1 MPNPNAGFLFA
12 FLLLKKPPF
21 YAFFL
26 LSVTPNINQ
35 RLDWL
40 RLSCCVAF
48 AMLALVPN
56 CGQAS
61 SIQPT
66 RKCEGGPSD
75 GSLCTSN
82 DDCPGGICVTLS
94 GGGTGEFEQLCC
106 TINGVNCGAPEGQT
120 CEEACPECYCDP
132 CPEVDNEWSINLA
145 QPYESR
151 ITAYVR
157 PEGTCD
163 CLPMYQYRCKAKYFG
178 TDDFG
183 NAVSSIMIPTCTICP
198 VPKDALYVPEGEI
211 VLPSETGV
219 TSDPGSPDVT
229 YCYVKSG
236 FSFEDSLGVY
246 MFTNDCNYTE

>member
-1 MPNPNAGFLFA
+1 MHKTGA
-12 FLLLKKPPF
+12 F
-21 YAFFL
+21 
-26 LSVTPNINQ
+26 SVIKTQIKNQ

-40 RLSCCVAF
+40 RLSCGVAF

-75 GSLCTSN
+75 GSYCMSN

-94 GGGTGEFEQLCC
+94 GG
-106 TINGVNCGAPEGQT
+106 A
-120 CEEACPECYCDP
+120 
-132 CPEVDNEWSINLA
+132 DNEWSINLA

-198 VPKDALYVPEGEI
+198 VPKDALYVPEGEL
-211 VLPSETGV
+211 VLPGESGV
-219 TSDPGSPDVT
+219 TSDPGSPDIT

>member
-21 YAFFL
+21 YAFFI
-26 LSVTPNINQ
+26 LSVTPNVNQ
-35 RLDWL
+35 RFYSTRIIGVAIFATYFTIFPIGANAITSL
-40 RLSCCVAF
+40 RSCVGGIA
-48 AMLALVPN
+48 N
-56 CGQAS
+56 GQA
-61 SIQPT
+61 
-66 RKCEGGPSD
+66 
-75 GSLCTSN
+75 CTSD
-82 DDCPGGICVTLS
+82 DDCPGGTCVF
-94 GGGTGEFEQLCC
+94 GGGGGGGGEMRLCC
-106 TINGVNCGAPEGQT
+106 TINGVICGAPQGQT
-120 CEEACPECYCDP
+120 CEETCPECYCDP

-151 ITAYVR
+151 ITAYAR

-163 CLPMYQYRCKAKYFG
+163 CLPMYEYRCKAKYFG

-198 VPKDALYVPEGEI
+198 VPKDALYVPEGEL
-211 VLPSETGV
+211 VLPGESGV

-236 FSFEDSLGVY
+236 FSFEDSMGVY